1 MLKTIMIIQGV
12 VKDVS
17 FLNGLASSLLDTCQG
32 LRQCPTRQD
41 LAQVDTVFR
50 GASHVVD
57 R

>member
-1 MLKTIMIIQGV
+1 MIIQGV
-12 VKDVS
+12 VKGAS